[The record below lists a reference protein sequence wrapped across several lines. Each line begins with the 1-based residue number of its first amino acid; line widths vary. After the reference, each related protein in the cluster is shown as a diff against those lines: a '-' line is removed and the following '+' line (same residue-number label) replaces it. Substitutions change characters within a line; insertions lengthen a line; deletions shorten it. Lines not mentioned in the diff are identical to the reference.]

1 MFEII
6 LLASL
11 VVLAL
16 LAIESGRLRIAVVY
30 LGTFSLIMSFL
41 YLFYNAPDV
50 AIAEA
55 VMASGLTT
63 LLFLT
68 ALKRYRVYRICFT
81 NEIFR
86 VVNDRYIIEGTRR
99 GALLHEI
106 EQFCIARELEPQVV
120 CTPESLDVVSAV
132 GRYDL
137 IIRQEEDELKVYG
150 NRENYF
156 VDELEV
162 LLILRY
168 HDLNVRFVR
177 FDEIEEPEVDEET
190 AIVAGDA
197 S

>member
-1 MFEII
+1 MFEV
-6 LLASL
+6 LLLVSL

-16 LAIESGRLRIAVVY
+16 LSIESARMRVAVVY
-30 LGTFSLIMSFL
+30 LGTFSLLMSFL
-41 YLFYNAPDV
+41 YLLYNAPDV

-86 VVNDRYIIEGTRR
+86 VVNDRYIINGTRR

-120 CTPESLDVVSAV
+120 CTPESLDVVSEA

-137 IIRQEEDELKVYG
+137 IIRQEQDELKIYG

-177 FDEIEEPEVDEET
+177 IDEIEEPGVDEDTTIAE
-190 AIVAGDA
+190 GDA

>member
-1 MFEII
+1 MIEVI
-6 LLASL
+6 LL
-11 VVLAL
+11 VAL
-16 LAIESGRLRIAVVY
+16 LVLSVMAIESRIMRVSIVY
-30 LGTFSLIMSFL
+30 LGTLSLLMSFL

-81 NEIFR
+81 NEAFR
-86 VVNDRYIIEGTRR
+86 RVNDRYIFEGTRR

-120 CTPESLDVVSAV
+120 CTPESLDVVARS

-137 IIRQEEDELKVYG
+137 IIRQEGDELRVYG
-150 NRENYF
+150 DKENYF

-168 HDLNVRFVR
+168 HDLNVRFIRSGDPV
-177 FDEIEEPEVDEET
+177 EE
-190 AIVAGDA
+190 ASVAEAEGEA